1 MEGRVSGAQE
11 FTWIYAGIEDGLTQ
25 RSLALTA
32 PGYLWDCPKFSSFFS
47 NLKSNFKVIFKV

>member
-1 MEGRVSGAQE
+1 MSGAQE